1 MSVTYLFLEKLHNP
15 RLQNPPLPA
24 NLHGREFFV
33 YNHLADLLARGLEQG
48 GGFFYG
54 QNFVVSHAQ
63 GSFLCA
69 CGAEEAPY
77 SLIWI

>member
-1 MSVTYLFLEKLHNP
+1 MSVTYLFLKKLHNP
-15 RLQNPPLPA
+15 RFQHSPLPA
-24 NLHGREFFV
+24 NLHGWEFFV
-33 YNHLADLLARGLEQG
+33 QDHLAHLLARGLEQG

-54 QNFVVSHAQ
+54 QDCVISHAQ